1 MSENPAN
8 PESRSGSHEASDGDE
23 INVLD
28 LAIVIAKHKK
38 LVIGVPLI
46 AAVVAAGISLLLPN
60 IYTGVS
66 RILPPQQNQS
76 TAAAMLNQF
85 GTLAGIAGQSLGVVR
100 NPSDLYVGML
110 KSRTIAD
117 NLIARFDLKTIFDS
131 KYESESRKT
140 LESMTRVAAGRDS
153 IIVIEVE
160 DKDPGR
166 AADLANGYVE
176 ELTKLTGVLA
186 VTEASQRRLFFERQ
200 LALARQNLSAAEIAT
215 RQGLEKG
222 GLAKVDEQ
230 GRAMIE
236 VTARLRGQIS
246 VKEVQINSM
255 RAFATDRNPELRM
268 AQQELDALK
277 RELARI
283 EGESPQAGPG
293 KTDAITNTGLDNLR
307 RLRDMKYYETVYEL
321 LAKQYEIAKID
332 EARDAGL
339 IQVLDKAVPAD
350 RKSRPKRAVIVIV
363 TALVAGF
370 LAVLW
375 AFFREAEQRVRQNPQ
390 QAERLNTL
398 RRYLLGK

>member
-293 KTDAITNTGLDNLR
+293 KTDAITNTGPDNLR